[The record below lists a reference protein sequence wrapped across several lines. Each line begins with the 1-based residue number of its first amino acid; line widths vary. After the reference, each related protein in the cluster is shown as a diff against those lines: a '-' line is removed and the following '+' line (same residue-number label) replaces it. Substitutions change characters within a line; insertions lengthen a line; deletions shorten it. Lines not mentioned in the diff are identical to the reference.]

1 MMQYECLYLKLDGTC
16 STSVKELTSPVA
28 GDLLVHESL
37 DYVVRHIAGAKGSAR
52 DALVIATEYV
62 RSSQLKTTKV

>member
-1 MMQYECLYLKLDGTC
+1 MQFECLYLKLDGTC
-16 STSVKELTSPVA
+16 STAVKELTSPAA

-37 DYVVRHIAGAKGSAR
+37 DYVVRYVAGAKGPAR

-62 RSSQLKTTKV
+62 RSSRFKTSED